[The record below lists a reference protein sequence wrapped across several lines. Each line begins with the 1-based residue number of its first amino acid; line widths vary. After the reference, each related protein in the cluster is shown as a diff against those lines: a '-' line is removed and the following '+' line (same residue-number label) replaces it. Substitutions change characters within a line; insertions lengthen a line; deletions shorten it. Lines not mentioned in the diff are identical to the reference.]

1 MVAFLLV
8 LLPDNFTAAVTF
20 RGGMLF
26 LSGDDFCYP
35 TMTISA
41 APSTPSLAAPSQ
53 DTVTAT
59 LMAAKKAKGMS
70 FADLEAALGLDEV
83 WIASL
88 FYGQATASQQE
99 AEKLADLL
107 SLDPAITSALQEY
120 PTKGSLDPV
129 IPTDPLIYR
138 FYEIMQVYGM
148 PLKDVIQEQFGDG
161 IMSAIDFTLDVD
173 KVEDLKGDRV
183 KITMCGKFLP
193 YKKW

>member
-1 MVAFLLV
+1 MSVLV
-8 LLPDNFTAAVTF
+8 ISDALLPSSLRDTFLAAGTF
-20 RGGMLF
+20 PWGMLF
-26 LSGDDFCYP
+26 LVQLLFAP
-35 TMTISA
+35 TTMTME
-41 APSTPSLAAPSQ
+41 
-53 DTVTAT
+53 TVTAT

-83 WIASL
+83 WVASL
-88 FYGQATASQQE
+88 FYGQATASKEE
-99 AEKLADLL
+99 AEKLAELL
-107 SLDPAITSALQEY
+107 SLDPAITEALQEF

-148 PLKDVIQEQFGDG
+148 PLKDVIQEHFGDG

-173 KVEDLKGDRV
+173 KVEDPKGDRV